1 MKAGA
6 AEPGLAR
13 PVGKVLQRRTDKHRG
28 IGTVAALTKRA
39 LVELGQGSRGPGSR
53 VPTLQQRGR
62 CTIYF

>member
-13 PVGKVLQRRTDKHRG
+13 PVGKVLQRTDKHRG

-39 LVELGQGSRGPGSR
+39 LVELGQGSRGAGSR
-53 VPTLQQRGR
+53 VPTLQQQGR
-62 CTIYF
+62 CMIYF